1 TYEAINRDS
10 ALRVCE
16 ACLASEPP
24 ASGMLPFVFISAV
37 DVFRPWVP
45 EDYTETKR
53 DAGTGIAALI
63 ATHSAGF
70 RGLYLSPGLM
80 TTRGPAA
87 STPAAALLDA
97 SAALVEQLSTQ
108 QDGSRAKGS
117 KLP

>member
-1 TYEAINRDS
+1 MLLAPAAHAINRDS

-16 ACLASEPP
+16 AFLASEPP
-24 ASGMLPFVFISAV
+24 ASGALPFVFISAA
-37 DVFRPWVP
+37 DH
-45 EDYTETKR
+45 YTETKR

-63 ATHSAGF
+63 ATHSARF
-70 RGLYLSPGLM
+70 RGVYLRPGLP
-80 TTRGPAA
+80 RAPAA

-97 SAALVEQLSTQ
+97 SAALAEQLATQ